1 MQVSSSKYLI
11 GYLDEDIRPLVLI
24 PKMSGYVKTIKDRF
38 EIRIRIIN

>member
-11 GYLDEDIRPLVLI
+11 GYLNEDIRPLVLM
-24 PKMSGYVKTIKDRF
+24 PKMSGYVKTIKDKL